1 MVPNGDELITATS
14 EELEMSDMTDTQE
27 RQYGEDNENTTL
39 VFNDEDNIE
48 DMYLT
53 FGLAAEE
60 YGIGISYVTEVV
72 GMQRIMEVPDVPS
85 FIKGVINLRG
95 KVIPVMD
102 VRVRFGM
109 SVKEYTERTV
119 IIVLEI
125 DSVLIGL
132 VVDHV
137 SEVLEIP
144 ESHIDHPAQFGG
156 SDSNSV
162 IRGFGKQGDKV
173 AIMLDIQRMV
183 SDQAIDFRK
192 ALESARSSA

>member
-1 MVPNGDELITATS
+1 
-14 EELEMSDMTDTQE
+14 MSDMADTQE
-27 RQYGEDNENTTL
+27 RQYDEDNENTTL

-53 FGLAAEE
+53 FGLAAEQ
-60 YGIGISYVTEVV
+60 YAIGIGYVTEVV
-72 GMQRIMEVPDVPS
+72 GMQRIMEVPDVPG

-109 SVKEYTERTV
+109 SIKEYTERTV
-119 IIVLEI
+119 IIVLDI
-125 DSVLIGL
+125 DNVLIGL

-144 ESHIDHPAQFGG
+144 ENHIDHPAQFGG
-156 SDSNSV
+156 ADSNSV

-192 ALESARSSA
+192 ALESARSNA